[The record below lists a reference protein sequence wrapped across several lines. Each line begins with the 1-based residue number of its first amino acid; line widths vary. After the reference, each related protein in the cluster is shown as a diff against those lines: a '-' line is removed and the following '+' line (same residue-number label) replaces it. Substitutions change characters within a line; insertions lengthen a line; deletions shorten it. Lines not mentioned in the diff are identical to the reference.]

1 MHILYLDQNFCSP
14 DGSGST
20 RSYEIARRWVQA
32 GHAVTLVTSS
42 ASLPETYRE
51 SRFSQDGIDVNVVRV
66 LKARRMGLLSS
77 FLASA
82 QFALGA
88 MWRAVRLPGA
98 DVVFVTPTSIS
109 TFLPGYFASRT
120 KAAPLVCEVRGP
132 RPVLAGTAG
141 IVRMSIGK
149 AVSGLWDRMIYRA
162 AHHIVALSPDVAT
175 SILAGGVKDHKITA
189 ISDGCDINLYRV
201 AADHGDAL
209 LETYPHL
216 KGGPLVVYAGALEP
230 NTAVGYLVDVA
241 TSMLAIDPD
250 IRFVICG
257 EGSEKEEI
265 RAKALH
271 TGVFEQNLW
280 MLPSL
285 PKLRMPELL
294 SAATVVMSVLRNQPG
309 VHQTSPETL
318 FEALAAGKPMA
329 LNYQGW
335 HADLIESRAA
345 GIALSP
351 DNADLAARDLADF
364 LRDSEALMRA
374 AEQASALAESRFN
387 RDKLT
392 GELRAVLEVAAQD
405 LPAPARLRQRS
416 LALKRGSDVLFSA
429 ASLIILSPLL
439 AGLSIC
445 VLVKMGQPIFF
456 RQFRPGLG
464 GRPFRVLKFRTMND
478 ALDESGTLRPDG
490 ERITPLGRFLRR
502 TSLDELPELIN
513 VLLGDMSLVG
523 PRPLLMEYLPYYDQN
538 QARRHTVPPGM
549 TGWAQINGRN
559 AMTWE
564 EKFEHD
570 VWYVENRSLWLDL
583 KILLRTA
590 WVVVTGKGV
599 SAPGYD
605 SMPRFDEIMA
615 RRQGAEDV

>member
-230 NTAVGYLVDVA
+230 NTAV
-241 TSMLAIDPD
+241 
-250 IRFVICG
+250 
-257 EGSEKEEI
+257 
-265 RAKALH
+265 
-271 TGVFEQNLW
+271 
-280 MLPSL
+280 
-285 PKLRMPELL
+285 
-294 SAATVVMSVLRNQPG
+294 
-309 VHQTSPETL
+309 
-318 FEALAAGKPMA
+318 
-329 LNYQGW
+329 
-335 HADLIESRAA
+335 
-345 GIALSP
+345 
-351 DNADLAARDLADF
+351 
-364 LRDSEALMRA
+364 
-374 AEQASALAESRFN
+374 
-387 RDKLT
+387 
-392 GELRAVLEVAAQD
+392 
-405 LPAPARLRQRS
+405 
-416 LALKRGSDVLFSA
+416 
-429 ASLIILSPLL
+429 
-439 AGLSIC
+439 
-445 VLVKMGQPIFF
+445 
-456 RQFRPGLG
+456 
-464 GRPFRVLKFRTMND
+464 
-478 ALDESGTLRPDG
+478 
-490 ERITPLGRFLRR
+490 
-502 TSLDELPELIN
+502 
-513 VLLGDMSLVG
+513 
-523 PRPLLMEYLPYYDQN
+523 
-538 QARRHTVPPGM
+538 
-549 TGWAQINGRN
+549 
-559 AMTWE
+559 
-564 EKFEHD
+564 
-570 VWYVENRSLWLDL
+570 
-583 KILLRTA
+583 
-590 WVVVTGKGV
+590 
-599 SAPGYD
+599 
-605 SMPRFDEIMA
+605 
-615 RRQGAEDV
+615 